1 MGARV
6 AMTWLAAAAFLA
18 VGGAP
23 AVAEEPGSNPFA
35 AAALIDEV
43 ELDGL
48 RGGDDTI
55 IDSFNTTIT
64 VSATNDVTA
73 SIGTMTIEVGG
84 NIHGGNVSFSDNA
97 LQSMHGMLTQAIAT
111 APGAIVTATSALSV
125 NLLD

>member
-1 MGARV
+1 MGVRV
-6 AMTWLAAAAFLA
+6 AATWLAAAVLLA
-18 VGGAP
+18 ASGAP
-23 AVAEEPGSNPFA
+23 SVAEESEPNPFA

-48 RGGDDTI
+48 RGGDETI
-55 IDSFNTTIT
+55 VNSFNTTVT